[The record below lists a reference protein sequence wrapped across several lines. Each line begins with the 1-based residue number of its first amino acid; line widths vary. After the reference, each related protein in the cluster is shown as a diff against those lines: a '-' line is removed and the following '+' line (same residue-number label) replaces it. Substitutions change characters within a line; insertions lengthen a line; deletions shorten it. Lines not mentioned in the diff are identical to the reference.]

1 MIESNSRDDRAR
13 DGGCP
18 PDGAPLWAHACDVL
32 ASRLSAPEGIFPAR
46 WSPADGP
53 AGDEIDLNEMLPLC
67 AAWSAIDPAVARDLV
82 LSALA
87 AQDSDGALP
96 RRVRSDGFAPDA
108 HPPWPLIAVAA
119 NLAAGDSPHPDFVAV
134 VLPALE
140 SHLERT
146 LAHHDPGGSGR
157 PRWQSREESFLP
169 DVWDEGVLSA
179 DLAAMIAAEIEAVL
193 SLASRAGAGG
203 ASELRFRAR
212 LRLYESAL
220 ETYFRDPATAT
231 YPDRDETGAPTS
243 RVTLSAFM
251 PLLIRG
257 LPGETRDLL
266 QERILSGRPLG
277 ADPGIPLWE
286 RWPEDAAAPPVPAR
300 HQAIVWA
307 ALCAGRAGVPT
318 ATYRART
325 LEFLAAE
332 LARSGRLP
340 EDFGSASSR
349 EHASPAAGSSVM
361 AAATA
366 VAMLQPSGVADGRA
380 GRVATWMEAHR
391 LGLAAAVV
399 GIAAFALIGVGA
411 FSLYRRAP
419 PGSSAEAS
427 LNLARECHR
436 AGDYARAIRLYREF
450 LSGTKPGDG
459 TIRVLLGNAL
469 FRSGL
474 FTEAE
479 AEYRSALGE
488 EVSSLHGLYN
498 LGLALHRQG
507 RPEEAAYVF
516 GEFVKT
522 YSTDYPELAQ
532 RARIALDV
540 IQNGT
545 NSKPT
550 P

>member
-1 MIESNSRDDRAR
+1 MMETNSRDDRAP
-13 DGGCP
+13 DGGRP

-32 ASRLSAPEGIFPAR
+32 ASRLRAPEGIFPAR

-67 AAWSAIDPAVARDLV
+67 AAWSAVDPAVARDLV

-119 NLAAGDSPHPDFVAV
+119 DLAAGDPPHPDFVAV

-140 SHLERT
+140 SYLERT
-146 LAHHDPGGSGR
+146 LAHHDPDGSGR
-157 PRWQSREESFLP
+157 PRWRAREESFLP

-212 LRLYESAL
+212 LRLYERTL
-220 ETYFRDPATAT
+220 EAYFRDPASAT
-231 YPDRDETGAPTS
+231 YPDRDEAGAPLG

-257 LPGETRDLL
+257 LPGEARDLL
-266 QERILSGRPLG
+266 QERLLSGTPLR

-286 RWPEDAAAPPVPAR
+286 RWADDPSAPPVPAR
-300 HQAIVWA
+300 HQAVIWA
-307 ALCAGRAGVPT
+307 ALRAGRTGIPAS
-318 ATYRART
+318 TYRGRM
-325 LEFLAAE
+325 LDFLAGE

-340 EDFGSASSR
+340 ADFGPAALR
-349 EHASPAAGSSVM
+349 DTPSPAAESSVM

-366 VAMLQPSGVADGRA
+366 VAMLQRPGAADSRA

-391 LGLAAAVV
+391 RGLAAAVI
-399 GIAAFALIGVGA
+399 GLAAFALIGIGA
-411 FSLYRRAP
+411 FTLYRHSP

-436 AGDYARAIRLYREF
+436 AGDYARAIQLYREF
-450 LSGTKPGDG
+450 LSGTGPGDG

-479 AEYRSALGE
+479 TEYRKALAE

-498 LGLALHRQG
+498 LGLTLHRQG
-507 RPEEAAYVF
+507 RPAEAAYVF
-516 GEFVKT
+516 EEFVKT
-522 YSTDYPELAQ
+522 YSVDYPELSQ

-540 IQNGT
+540 IQNGGK
-545 NSKPT
+545 SP
-550 P
+550 PSP